1 MIQLSEQLLLSY
13 ITSGIHHT
21 APVFHVKIYRTHVI
35 SRATSETLDDKVIG
49 FAVVLE
55 GRKPAA
61 RLDISGTP
69 GVEQLRPMEREVCT
83 NYSRHQDPVRR
94 LDNTD
99 YAPGPDCSKAG

>member
-1 MIQLSEQLLLSY
+1 MIQLSHQGLVCY
-13 ITSGIHHT
+13 ITRGIRHT
-21 APVFHVKIYRTHVI
+21 APVFHVKIYHKHVI
-35 SRATSETLDDKVIG
+35 SRAITETLDYEVFG
-49 FAVVLE
+49 FAVVLK

-83 NYSRHQDPVRR
+83 NYAVHQAPVRR

-99 YAPGPDCSKAG
+99 YPADKSLSSI